1 MATGA
6 FAPLPLRLTVDT
18 LSAAQHARICADVVA
33 AKRATPI
40 AVLQVGQQGGGTRAI
55 SFYTGQNGYGSSY
68 APTVGTLA
76 NYEFSLTWPAT
87 YEDELGIAHP
97 WNIVGVQA
105 FGGGGAALN
114 GCQAVGQIQ
123 FPNIVTIST
132 RNATS
137 GVAADADVTVL
148 IFGAQTASISD
159 YGGASDKEDNRT
171 EIVPYAAQYYRQI
184 QGLLGSAYSQELSGL
199 VHCDNLTDARQWAW
213 LRRLTEKMSCEMN
226 PGTASGRLA
235 SWCTLLSVPW
245 KDGDT
250 ESVLRGRCVAA
261 FRRFRGPSP
270 QVVDDSISA
279 LLGSWY
285 VKSWRQWS
293 DVLDPPPALTYWPVA
308 NPGPSAWD
316 IGGGCWMS
324 ERCHLVVEV
333 TMPAQAD
340 LGEFLTRMNVDL
352 YQLLDKMLPAH
363 WTFNWAVG
371 VDDGFTLDIDQ
382 LDFGCLTD

>member
-6 FAPLPLRLTVDT
+6 FAPLPLRLTADT
-18 LSAAQHARICADVVA
+18 LSAIQWLRLCADVVA
-33 AKRATPI
+33 AKQSAPI
-40 AVLQVGQQGGGTRAI
+40 AVLRVGQQGAGTRPI
-55 SFYTGQNGYGSSY
+55 NWYSGQNGYGADY

-76 NYEFSLTWPAT
+76 NYEFSLTWTAT
-87 YEDELGIAHP
+87 FENELGEAIP
-97 WNIVGVQA
+97 WNIVAAQA
-105 FGGGGAALN
+105 FAGGGGAVN
-114 GCQAVGQIQ
+114 GCQAIAVLQY
-123 FPNIVTIST
+123 PNAITVST

-137 GVAADADVTVL
+137 GVAADDDATILIYGGQSGDVE
-148 IFGAQTASISD
+148 D
-159 YGGASDKEDNRT
+159 YGGASDKENNTT
-171 EIVPYAAQYYRQI
+171 EIVPYAAQFYRQI

-199 VHCDNLTDARQWAW
+199 VHVENLVDARQWAW
-213 LRRLTEKMSCEMN
+213 LRRLIEKLSCEMN

-235 SWCTLLSVPW
+235 SWCTLLAVPW
-245 KDGDT
+245 RYGEA
-250 ESVLRGRCVAA
+250 ESVLRGRCVASM
-261 FRRFRGPSP
+261 RRFRGPSP
-270 QVVDDSISA
+270 QVVDDALSS
-279 LLGSWY
+279 LLGGWY

-308 NPGPSAWD
+308 NPGPNAWD

-333 TMPAQAD
+333 LMPAQAD
-340 LGEFLTRMNVDL
+340 LGEFLTRMNVDMF
-352 YQLLDKMLPAH
+352 QLLDKMLPAH